1 MPQIAGQMPA
11 STACPARVLHPNPLD
26 MEPFILAVFVVGY
39 LLIALEHSI
48 KINKAAP
55 SLITGV
61 ACWAIYIMMT
71 DKTPHFIV
79 HELNEYLG
87 EVSGVLFFL
96 LGAMTIVELI
106 DAHEGFEV
114 ITGRI
119 TTQRQT
125 VLLWVICWLTFFL
138 SAALDNLTTTIVMI
152 SMLRK
157 LVKSPQKR
165 MFFVSMVVIA
175 ANAGG
180 AWSPIGDVT
189 TTMLWIGGQVTAGNI
204 VVQLFLPSVVCLL
217 IPLVVATVSLR
228 GGFARPGKKKNPQ
241 ETLKTTSVTF
251 DSKGVVLKP
260 AEVKM
265 VTKSEQYAILTMGMG
280 ALLFVPVFKS
290 ITHLPPFMGILF
302 GLGILWLVT
311 EIMHKNK
318 NDEAKDPLSVIG
330 VLRRVDVPSVL
341 FFFGIL
347 IAISSLQA
355 TGMLKTLA
363 GVLDERLG
371 NVYLIGLALGLLS
384 SIVDNV
390 PLVAAAMGMYDLV
403 DFPADHVM
411 WEFIAYCAGTGG
423 SALIIGSAAGVAAM
437 GMEKIPFGWYMKKI
451 TLLALIGYFAGA
463 FVFILTVGGGH

>member
-1 MPQIAGQMPA
+1 MT
-11 STACPARVLHPNPLD
+11 TA
-26 MEPFILAVFVVGY
+26 ILIVFVIGY
-39 LLIALEHSI
+39 LLIALEHNI

-61 ACWAIYIMMT
+61 ACWAIYIMLT
-71 DKTPHFIV
+71 AKTPHFIV
-79 HELNEYLG
+79 HELYEYLG

-119 TTQRQT
+119 TAKSQA
-125 VLLWVICWLTFFL
+125 VLLWVICGLAFFL
-138 SAALDNLTTTIVMI
+138 SAALDNLTTTIVMVSI
-152 SMLRK
+152 LRK
-157 LVKSPQKR
+157 LIKSNEKR
-165 MFFVSMVVIA
+165 MFFVSMVVVA

-189 TTMLWIGGQVTAGNI
+189 TTMLWIGGQVTAANI
-204 VVQLFLPSVVCLL
+204 VTSLFIPSVVCMI
-217 IPLVVATVSLR
+217 IPLAIASVSLD
-228 GGFARPGKKKNPQ
+228 G
-241 ETLKTTSVTF
+241 
-251 DSKGVVLKP
+251 GVVRPRRKKEESRPSQADAMTFSKEGVQLKP

-265 VTKSEQYAILTMGMG
+265 VTKTEQYLILILGVG
-280 ALLFVPVFKS
+280 ALLFVPIFKT

-302 GLGILWLVT
+302 GLGVLWLVT
-311 EIMHKNK
+311 ELMHKDK

-330 VLRRVDVPSVL
+330 VLRRVDVTSVL

-355 TGMLKTLA
+355 TGMLKLLA
-363 GVLDERLG
+363 TFLDQTFG
-371 NVYLIGLALGLLS
+371 DIYLIGLALGLLS

-390 PLVAAAMGMYDLV
+390 PLVAASMGMYDLIQYPI
-403 DFPADHVM
+403 DSTM

-423 SALIIGSAAGVAAM
+423 SALIIGSASGVAAM
-437 GMEKIPFGWYMKKI
+437 GMEKIPFGWYMKKVSW
-451 TLLALIGYFAGA
+451 LALIGYFAGA
-463 FVFILTVGGGH
+463 FVYILMEG